1 MANDPLIRRA
11 IAPPASIPAP
21 PPVDVTPVAAA
32 GGPEGGGGGHR
43 EIGTF
48 ESFKSRDF
56 RLLWAGTSAL
66 GFSQWG
72 QQIGLNWLVYVL
84 TDSAVELG
92 KVAFFGGILSLVLG
106 PFAGLL
112 ADRYPRRAIMIGTSA
127 VGSLQAA
134 ILAGLVLTDAVQ
146 VWHCYVF
153 AIVSSI
159 MNTATGPAQQAY
171 VHDIS
176 EPETLTNAIALN
188 SVAQNVSRIIGPP
201 LTGVIVA
208 WNVGAAFIMVAGM
221 RGISM
226 LTAMALRSRKQAARE
241 RGVNPLVEVFD
252 GFRYLASEDRLRWL
266 LAMNALPSLFVI
278 PYLSFMPIFA
288 KQVFHGG
295 SREYGWLVSMLAI
308 GSIIGLLSLA
318 RAGDVR
324 HKGRYLLGGEIMYV
338 VLVVSFTRMDVFL
351 AALACL
357 ATAGLFHSVA
367 RAVNTSMFQTNVRSD
382 MRGRGM
388 AAFNM
393 GSGLTPIG
401 TIFMTFLVTRFGV
414 QDGVMLSQLVCG
426 VGVIMVMIFGRTVR
440 QS

>member
-1 MANDPLIRRA
+1 MAKDPLIRRA
-11 IAPPASIPAP
+11 SAPTSLVPARPADIPP
-21 PPVDVTPVAAA
+21 SVAT
-32 GGPEGGGGGHR
+32 GGPGGGGGRR

-48 ESFKSRDF
+48 ESFKNRDF

-92 KVAFFGGILSLVLG
+92 KVAFFGGILSLLLG

-127 VGSLQAA
+127 AGSLQAA
-134 ILAGLVLTDAVQ
+134 ILAVLVLTDTVQ
-146 VWHCYVF
+146 VWHCYAF
-153 AIVSSI
+153 AIISSI

-226 LTAMALRSRKQAARE
+226 LTAMALRARKQAPRE
-241 RGVNPLVEVFD
+241 RGVNPIVEVFD
-252 GFRYLASEDRLRWL
+252 GFRYLASENRLL
-266 LAMNALPSLFVI
+266 LLLVMNALPSLFVI

-367 RAVNTSMFQTNVRSD
+367 RAVNTSMFQTSIRPD

-401 TIFMTFLVTRFGV
+401 TISMTFLVTRFGV
-414 QDGVMLSQLVCG
+414 QDGVMLSQLMCG
-426 VGVIMVMIFGRTVR
+426 VGVVLVLIFGRSVR
-440 QS
+440 RS

>member
-1 MANDPLIRRA
+1 MANEPGIRPDA
-11 IAPPASIPAP
+11 TLPPGSPG
-21 PPVDVTPVAAA
+21 DA
-32 GGPEGGGGGHR
+32 GSR
-43 EIGTF
+43 RNAGTF
-48 ESFKSRDF
+48 DLFKNRDF

-92 KVAFFGGILSLVLG
+92 KVAFVGGILSLLLG
-106 PFAGLL
+106 PFAGLI
-112 ADRYPRRAIMIGTSA
+112 ADRYPRRMIMVTTSA
-127 VGSLQAA
+127 LGALQAS
-134 ILAGLVLTDAVQ
+134 ILAVLVLTGNVE
-146 VWHCYVF
+146 VWHTYVF

-176 EPETLTNAIALN
+176 TPETLTNAIALH

-208 WNVGAAFIMVAGM
+208 WNVGAAFVIVAGM

-226 LTAMALRSRKQAARE
+226 VTAMALRSRKQKPRE
-241 RGVNPLVEVFD
+241 RGMNPFAEVVD
-252 GFRYLASEDRLRWL
+252 GFRYLASENRLFL
-266 LAMNALPSLFVI
+266 LLVMNALPSLFVI

-288 KQVFHGG
+288 KEVFHGG

-308 GSIIGLLSLA
+308 GSIIGLLALA

-324 HKGRYLLGGEIMYV
+324 HKGRYLLGGEVMYV

-367 RAVNTSMFQTNVRSD
+367 RAVNTSMFQTSIRPD

-401 TIFMTFLVTRFGV
+401 TISMTFLVTRFGI
-414 QDGVMLSQLVCG
+414 QDGVMMSQLVCG
-426 VGVIMVMIFGRTVR
+426 VGVVLILLFGRSVR

>member
-1 MANDPLIRRA
+1 MARDPVVRPI
-11 IAPPASIPAP
+11 IPNGPSGPA
-21 PPVDVTPVAAA
+21 
-32 GGPEGGGGGHR
+32 GPR
-43 EIGTF
+43 DLGTF
-48 ESFKSRDF
+48 EAFKDRDF
-56 RLLWAGTSAL
+56 RLLWAGTSSL

-72 QQIGLNWLVYVL
+72 QQIGLNWLVYML

-92 KVAFFGGILSLVLG
+92 KVAFAGGILSLLLG

-134 ILAGLVLTDAVQ
+134 VLAVLVLTDNVQ
-146 VWHCYVF
+146 VWHAYAF

-176 EPETLTNAIALN
+176 KPESLTNAIALN

-208 WNVGAAFIMVAGM
+208 WNVGAAFVMVAAM

-226 LTAMALRSRKQAARE
+226 FTAMALRSRKQQPRE
-241 RGVNPLVEVFD
+241 RGLNPLTEVFD
-252 GFRYLASEDRLRWL
+252 GFRYLASESRLML
-266 LAMNALPSLFVI
+266 LLVMNALPSLFVI

-288 KQVFHGG
+288 KEVFHGG

-308 GSIIGLLSLA
+308 GSIIGLLALA

-367 RAVNTSMFQTNVRSD
+367 RAVNTSMFQTSVRSD

-401 TIFMTFLVTRFGV
+401 TISMTFLVTRLGV
-414 QDGVMLSQLVCG
+414 QDGVMASQLICG
-426 VGVIMVMIFGRTVR
+426 AGVLLVLIFGRSVR